1 MIYKFSNKEIRIWNF
16 QNSNERILPFS
27 ETERIYRISINSS
40 QDKIAILSDTSE
52 SKLYIYDLKSG
63 SKIYELPVFNDFHW
77 LNSDSILFSDGKTVH
92 LLSLTDT
99 KIKELFKFSRIR
111 MAPIEMTISP
121 DLNKI
126 AYIKWKGNDKKLCV
140 YDFDKT
146 TNQQFKP
153 SLYRYSWI
161 NNNQIVY
168 HLGGGLKTFEISSNK
183 NIGLFKNVN
192 DILKKAEQNED
203 INDIASVL
211 SESDISINEI
221 NNPILGNNRLFFK
234 FFIVSELIKRVGLFS
249 TDLEFK
255 KSQLHYCSKIGLL
268 EKYYVMPDNETIGV
282 YLIPNKLKGENFE
295 ARLNYYKN
303 GEELKE
309 FSDYQPIWNQN
320 LPT

>member
-234 FFIVSELIKRVGLFS
+234 FFIVSELNKRVGLFS

-282 YLIPNKLKGENFE
+282 YLIPNKLKGEN
-295 ARLNYYKN
+295 
-303 GEELKE
+303 LKQ
-309 FSDYQPIWNQN
+309 D
-320 LPT
+320 